1 MGGVVKVIIRKEDG
15 TVQSMTRWTNNLSW
29 LIHTPDCFI
38 GTDNDSFRRYM
49 KTHDDMQADYEAH
62 KHDGKFKFVTT
73 VSYFFNGWDSIA
85 PEDYGIVVMDYKT
98 KTLISSQGY
107 TGPSA
112 FMFSEAVNTNR
123 GIIYVPDFS
132 VGTYNE
138 DELKTHL
145 AKGDILSLKCRFIK
159 GEDEKILS
167 MLGVSTIDDFTQK
180 LTIFLESLQWA
191 KTAKIS
197 DLKPISI
204 SFNRHGFES
213 FFYENVFQVKDKMQ
227 ELGFIIPDKDI
238 PKWMIY
244 DEES

>member
-29 LIHTPDCFI
+29 LTHTPDCFI

-107 TGPSA
+107 TG
-112 FMFSEAVNTNR
+112 
-123 GIIYVPDFS
+123 
-132 VGTYNE
+132 
-138 DELKTHL
+138 L
-145 AKGDILSLKCRFIK
+145 AHSC
-159 GEDEKILS
+159 S
-167 MLGVSTIDDFTQK
+167 QK
-180 LTIFLESLQWA
+180 
-191 KTAKIS
+191 
-197 DLKPISI
+197 P
-204 SFNRHGFES
+204 
-213 FFYENVFQVKDKMQ
+213 
-227 ELGFIIPDKDI
+227 
-238 PKWMIY
+238 
-244 DEES
+244 

>member
-1 MGGVVKVIIRKEDG
+1 
-15 TVQSMTRWTNNLSW
+15 
-29 LIHTPDCFI
+29 
-38 GTDNDSFRRYM
+38 
-49 KTHDDMQADYEAH
+49 
-62 KHDGKFKFVTT
+62 
-73 VSYFFNGWDSIA
+73 
-85 PEDYGIVVMDYKT
+85 
-98 KTLISSQGY
+98 
-107 TGPSA
+107 
-112 FMFSEAVNTNR
+112 MFSEAVNTSR

-138 DELKTHL
+138 EELKIHL

-159 GEDEKILS
+159 GEDEQTLS

-213 FFYENVFQVKDKMQ
+213 FFTKMYSK
-227 ELGFIIPDKDI
+227 LKIKCKNLDLSFPIK
-238 PKWMIY
+238 IY
-244 DEES
+244 QNG